1 MLDHFDS
8 NVNTL
13 SKTDEET
20 EEYDK
25 NNGQNDCESHPSV
38 SHSEL
43 TKALYSTENKE
54 ITKSV
59 IEDFQMNYKLLLPL
73 GLQLFL

>member
-1 MLDHFDS
+1 MSMVLIGS
-8 NVNTL
+8 KVN
-13 SKTDEET
+13 SK
-20 EEYDK
+20 
-25 NNGQNDCESHPSV
+25 

-54 ITKSV
+54 FTKSV
-59 IEDFQMNYKLLLPL
+59 IEDCQMNYKLLLPL